1 MKILVTGAGSGFGR
15 AIAEHLASNGH
26 DIVAVARTQADL
38 DRLASMYPDR
48 IRTIAADVKDRSAM
62 ADLADQMMAWEPD
75 GIVLN
80 AGGPPVMKSL
90 DVKPEDWDSA
100 WELVF
105 KWKVELCR
113 RLVPGMTDRGF
124 GRVLFI
130 ESQSVVKPIPGLVL
144 SNAVRAA
151 VVGYAKTLSREVARN
166 GVTVNCI
173 LPGSHATPAIERVV
187 KLRAKEQGVD
197 NDVAR
202 SRMEEQIPV
211 GRMGKAEELASLAAW
226 LISDD
231 AGFTSGQAILHDGGA

>member
-1 MKILVTGAGSGFGR
+1 MKFLVTGAGSGFGR
-15 AIAEHLASNGH
+15 AIAVKLASEGH
-26 DIVAVARTQADL
+26 DVVAVARTESDL
-38 DRLASMYPDR
+38 VSLKAANPER
-48 IRTIAADVKDRSAM
+48 ISVHIADVKDPA
-62 ADLADQMMAWEPD
+62 AIAALADKMDTWQLD

-80 AGGPPVMKSL
+80 AGGPPVMQSL
-90 DVKPEDWDSA
+90 EVKPEDWDAA

-113 RLVPGMTDRGF
+113 RLVPGMVSRGY

-144 SNAVRAA
+144 SNAIRAA

-166 GVTVNCI
+166 RVTVNCI

-197 NDVAR
+197 YAVAR
-202 SRMEEQIPV
+202 ARMEEQIPV

-226 LISDD
+226 LLSKD
-231 AGFTSGQAILHDGGA
+231 AAFTTGQAILHDGGL

>member
-1 MKILVTGAGSGFGR
+1 MKFLVTGAGSGFGR
-15 AIAEHLASNGH
+15 AIAIKLASTGH
-26 DIVAVARTQADL
+26 DVVAMARTQADL
-38 DRLASMYPDR
+38 DSLKAQYPDR
-48 IRTIAADVKDRSAM
+48 ITTIAANVKDVSAIE
-62 ADLADQMMAWEPD
+62 ALADRMVEWQPD

-80 AGGPPVMKSL
+80 AGGPPVMQSL
-90 DVKPEDWDSA
+90 DVQSDDWDSA
-100 WELVF
+100 WELIF

-113 RLVPGMTDRGF
+113 RLVPGMMGRSF

-130 ESQSVVKPIPGLVL
+130 ESQAVVKPIQGLVL

-173 LPGSHATPAIERVV
+173 LPGLHATPAVDRIVT
-187 KLRAKEQGVD
+187 LRAKEQGVD
-197 NDVAR
+197 VAVAR

-226 LISDD
+226 LLSED
-231 AGFTSGQAILHDGGA
+231 AAFTNGQAILHDGGS

>member
-1 MKILVTGAGSGFGR
+1 MKFLVTGAGSGFGR
-15 AIAEHLASNGH
+15 AIAERLANDGH
-26 DIVAVARTQADL
+26 DIVAVARTMSDL
-38 DRLASMYPDR
+38 DSLKATNPDR
-48 IRTIAADVKDRSAM
+48 ISVYVADVKDPAVM
-62 ADLADQMMAWEPD
+62 AGLAQQVIEWQPD

-90 DVKPEDWDSA
+90 DVKPEDWDAA

-113 RLVPGMTDRGF
+113 RLVPGMMDRGF

-197 NDVAR
+197 VAVAR

-211 GRMGKAEELASLAAW
+211 GRMGTAEELASMAAW
-226 LISDD
+226 LLSKD
-231 AGFTSGQAILHDGGA
+231 AAFTTGQAILHDGGL

>member
-1 MKILVTGAGSGFGR
+1 MKFLVTGAGSGFGK
-15 AIAEHLASNGH
+15 AIAERLANDGH
-26 DIVAVARTQADL
+26 DIVAVARTMSDL
-38 DRLASMYPDR
+38 DSLKATNPECISVHV
-48 IRTIAADVKDRSAM
+48 ADVKDPAAM
-62 ADLADQMMAWEPD
+62 ADLAQQIIEWEPD

-80 AGGPPVMKSL
+80 AGGPPVMQSL
-90 DVKPEDWDSA
+90 DVKPDDWDAA

-113 RLVPGMTDRGF
+113 RLVPGMMKRGF

-144 SNAVRAA
+144 SNAIRAA
-151 VVGYAKTLSREVARN
+151 AVGYAKTLSREVARN

-197 NDVAR
+197 EGVAR
-202 SRMEEQIPV
+202 ARMEEQIPV
-211 GRMGKAEELASLAAW
+211 GRMGKAEELASMAAW
-226 LISDD
+226 LLSKD
-231 AGFTSGQAILHDGGA
+231 AAFTTGQAILHDGGL

>member
-1 MKILVTGAGSGFGR
+1 MKFLVTGAGSGFGR
-15 AIAEHLASNGH
+15 AIAERLASDGH

-38 DRLASMYPDR
+38 DQLSSQFPDK
-48 IRTIAADVKDRSAM
+48 IRTVSADVKDVHAM
-62 ADLADQMMAWEPD
+62 ANLADQMVEWQPD

-80 AGGPPVMKSL
+80 AGGPPVMQSL
-90 DVKPEDWDSA
+90 DVQPADWDSA
-100 WELVF
+100 WELIF
-105 KWKVELCR
+105 KWKAELCR
-113 RLVPGMTDRGF
+113 RLVPGMMERGF

-197 NDVAR
+197 VAVAR

-226 LISDD
+226 LLSED
-231 AGFTSGQAILHDGGA
+231 AAFTTGQAILHDGGL